1 MARKM
6 SESQKRNIAF
16 AFMGLVGIFLI
27 LILVMRVVPPS
38 GEQAASGGGDSSEMA
53 SSGSSVSSSP
63 TSGSSAGAVS
73 VGPDGRAQC
82 DVKVE
87 PDKAFSAEVPGDI
100 RWDTSSQGVKFPLSA
115 SVGPLYRPGYV
126 GQCYAH
132 SPSGAA
138 MAAVNY
144 VGASS
149 ETRTT
154 EQQRRVLL
162 SKQLKGEQEPV
173 TPSDSGFDAQ
183 VGGYAVQQYSTESA
197 RVKVYLGVMHEG
209 KRMLSSTEIPLVW
222 EEGDWKILLK
232 EQDFSVRLSEDRVPQ
247 NFLAVNKG

>member
-6 SESQKRNIAF
+6 SESQKRNVAF
-16 AFMGLVGIFLI
+16 AFMGIVGLCFI
-27 LILVMRVVPPS
+27 LFLVMRVVSPS
-38 GEQAASGGGDSSEMA
+38 GDEAVAGGDTGSDMA
-53 SSGSSVSSSP
+53 SSGPSVSSSP
-63 TSGSSAGAVS
+63 TTGSSAGAVS
-73 VGPDGRAQC
+73 VGSDGRARC

-87 PDKAFSAEVPGDI
+87 PEKAFSAEVPGDI

-149 ETRTT
+149 EIRTT

-162 SKQLKGEQEPV
+162 SKQLNGEREPV

-183 VGGYAVQQYSTESA
+183 IGGYAVQQYSTDSA
-197 RVKVYLGVMHEG
+197 RVKVYLGVMYDG
-209 KRMLSSTEIPLVW
+209 KRMLASTEIPLVW
-222 EEGDWKILLK
+222 EEGDWKISLK